1 MRAACFLVLMAHV
14 LGVDE
19 DTGERICHGKWP
31 VHASDPEGIVPAG
44 ASIAPRSNRYL
55 TDKATKVLLE
65 NEGMPLVTVHDFGK
79 GKGIYLA
86 SFQLTDENT
95 RLLYQLIRYAGQEGV
110 TGIYM
115 TDNSY
120 TECDYYP
127 DSGKLVVINNTES
140 RQITKVETHIGQ
152 VSLTL
157 EAFETAVVD
166 L

>member
-1 MRAACFLVLMAHV
+1 
-14 LGVDE
+14 
-19 DTGERICHGKWP
+19 
-31 VHASDPEGIVPAG
+31 
-44 ASIAPRSNRYL
+44 
-55 TDKATKVLLE
+55 
-65 NEGMPLVTVHDFGK
+65 
-79 GKGIYLA
+79 
-86 SFQLTDENT
+86 
-95 RLLYQLIRYAGQEGV
+95 
-110 TGIYM
+110 M